1 MMSVVPPSPDEP
13 RDPHRTDLPPIVV
26 STRRFD
32 HQRGGDW
39 PGSRGLV
46 IDARRHSEDA
56 RVFSPSFPSVWVT
69 DSIEVEMD
77 DGGRWPADE
86 FLAWIDA
93 VRPHLIEATQ
103 RATEVKNQPINP
115 DRR

>member
-1 MMSVVPPSPDEP
+1 MLVLPANPDEP
-13 RDPHRTDLPPIVV
+13 RDPRLVERPPIVV
-26 STRRFD
+26 STRRYD

-39 PGSRGLV
+39 PGNRGLV
-46 IDARRHSEDA
+46 IDARRHSDSA
-56 RVFSPSFPSVWVT
+56 RVFSPSFPWVWVT

-93 VRPHLIEATQ
+93 VRPHLIEAAQ
-103 RATEVKNQPINP
+103 RATETKNQATDPNGS
-115 DRR
+115 

>member
-1 MMSVVPPSPDEP
+1 MLTMPPNPNEP
-13 RDPHRTDLPPIVV
+13 PDPHLVQLPPIVI
-26 STRRFD
+26 STKRYD

-39 PGSRGLV
+39 PGNRGLV
-46 IDARRHSEDA
+46 IDAHRHSEDP

-77 DGGRWPADE
+77 DSGRWPADE

-93 VRPHLIEATQ
+93 VRPHLIEAAQ
-103 RATEVKNQPINP
+103 RANQVKNQPADP
-115 DRR
+115 RRS